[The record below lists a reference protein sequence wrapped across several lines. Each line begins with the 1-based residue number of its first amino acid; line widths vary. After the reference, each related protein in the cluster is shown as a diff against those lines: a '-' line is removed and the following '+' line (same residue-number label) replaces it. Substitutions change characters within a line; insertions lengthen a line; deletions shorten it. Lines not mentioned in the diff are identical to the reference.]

1 MENLIKFFKEE
12 IKIVFILLMIV
23 VIVFINIVSVN
34 ADYMD
39 EETIGNRKEQQLLDK
54 IEAIKNAFPNQI
66 DEYALYATL
75 MHRGTLTD
83 YINESYDENFN
94 KEEYNDLISNF
105 ANDISTLG
113 GKIYDNVM
121 SIWDALQSVI
131 HCAYCALIGDAM
143 EDEECYEEYD
153 DFQEC
158 VISGMIDRYV
168 ERVNENSEDGF
179 VTVSDI
185 KKPQTIDLLMAATI
199 VMLDSSGW
207 TGNYSDENYKKALA
221 GEQLVGN
228 MFDKNSMIQNAM
240 SVIMNGVFCAV
251 GQAGGFELT
260 VNWFNPSTDY
270 GSNENF
276 GVDIHSIEGRYSRFF
291 TMNQICQH
299 GYIGG
304 TYEHVKN
311 PDLSTDKGE
320 EKYQGK
326 KDIVAEQIIDL
337 AKRFRGEAE
346 SLSDICITGNTQAGD
361 LSDMTP
367 ALCAQR
373 FGAMAQADYSRTG
386 VLASITLAQAWLES
400 NCGKYTPP
408 NSNNIFGI
416 KCNGNWQGECSYAN
430 TSEEV
435 SSGHITINAGFRV
448 YSSVEE
454 SIYDHSKFLIE
465 NERYTRYGFFNATDY
480 VGQAWAL
487 QNATYATDSNYA
499 STLISIIE
507 TNNFDKWDVKVNT
520 TSSLDNCAP
529 VGNSGWTIRTVA
541 PTKSDQAF
549 VQSTNAANNTGQCV
563 WYARGRALEIVE
575 ELRSKGK
582 MSDDEASKISNLL
595 MRAYGNGG
603 DIYDNAKSVFNGSSD
618 IRKPKAGSYIVW
630 KKPGSWG
637 HVGIVEDVT
646 DTTITLTE
654 GWSTGGGSLSCNS
667 DWSCV
672 TFDGPNTYELED
684 FYNNYGAHRDGSYVF
699 SGYVYFLEPLN

>member
-1 MENLIKFFKEE
+1 MDRIVNFIKEK
-12 IKIVFILLMIV
+12 IKLLSFITILLLIIFVNV
-23 VIVFINIVSVN
+23 VRVN
-34 ADYMD
+34 ADFMD
-39 EETIGNRKEQQLLDK
+39 GDRVDNRKERQLIDK
-54 IEAIKNAFPNQI
+54 IDAIKEAFPNQI
-66 DEYALYATL
+66 DKEALYATL
-75 MHRGTLTD
+75 AHRGTLTD

-94 KEEYNDLISNF
+94 IDSYSDDLDNF
-105 ANDISTLG
+105 SEQIATLG
-113 GKIYDNVM
+113 NNIIQNVQSIGQALLAQIKCWISGNKDENGHYDEN
-121 SIWDALQSVI
+121 
-131 HCAYCALIGDAM
+131 
-143 EDEECYEEYD
+143 
-153 DFQEC
+153 C
-158 VISGMIDRYV
+158 VIDEMINMYI
-168 ERVNENSEDGF
+168 ESQSNNTTSSF
-179 VTVSDI
+179 VDVQTI
-185 KKPQTIDLLMAATI
+185 KTPQSIDLLMAATI

-207 TGNYSDENYKKALA
+207 TGNYSDENYQKALA
-221 GEQLVGN
+221 GDQLVGN
-228 MFDKNSMIQNAM
+228 MFDKYQPIQNAQ
-240 SVIMNGVFCAV
+240 SIIMNGVFCAV
-251 GQAGGFELT
+251 GTTFNML
-260 VNWFNPSTDY
+260 VDWFNPGITFDN
-270 GSNENF
+270 GRF
-276 GVDIHSIEGRYSRFF
+276 GVEAVDIAGRYRRYY
-291 TMNQICQH
+291 TMSTICNN
-299 GYIGG
+299 GFIGG
-304 TYEHVKN
+304 TYSQVKN
-311 PDLSTDKGE
+311 PNLETE
-320 EKYQGK
+320 EGKEQYQKK
-326 KDIVAEQIIDL
+326 KDVIAKEIIEL
-337 AKRFRGEAE
+337 AKFYRGESDE
-346 SLSDICITGNTQAGD
+346 LGDICITGNTQAGD